1 MSLWRQILLV
11 LLILVFG
18 EGAAKALEPFNE
30 TTSQLRIGDVL
41 TINLPGEAALNK
53 DFQIDRLGRIL
64 LPEVGSLGLG
74 GQTLPAATAAIH
86 DRLAKAFR
94 DLDRLSVSLKE
105 RRLLV
110 SVHGYVKNPGSVELP
125 GDATVQTAI
134 TAAGGLAQGAQLDK
148 LQVRHKD
155 GSVQVFDYKKYL
167 DSGDPKDSV
176 DLQPLDTIFA
186 PASPLTGKVQ
196 IDFDGRTLAAAG
208 DGGEERSSIKVFG
221 EVITPGTFAFKPGAS
236 VVEMLMRAGGVTRYA
251 SVEQI
256 RVISS
261 GKPKI
266 FNLQTYLDS
275 GDAKDLVTLEPGA
288 TIFVPIQVVEVRSG
302 ASTVYVMGEVAKPG
316 AMEAKP
322 GASFVDILANAG
334 GPTRFANT
342 TMLRILRVNGTVE
355 MFNLAKFTETNGG
368 KFPEIHPGDAIFV
381 PEKIETTEPSWLR
394 IPPARAVQVIGAIY
408 KPGRYEWSNEMSLF
422 DLIAQAGGP
431 SAHADVANIQIL
443 VSEKDTAKPI
453 KFNLE
458 QFLKG
463 GGALSS
469 VPKIKAGYVIMVPEL
484 PVDPNDNKSLWV
496 RQEKEHSIYIMGQV
510 GIPGRYGF
518 NPGLGFLDI
527 VTAANGPT
535 ATADLRN
542 IRITHRGEK
551 GARIETVNLSK
562 YFDTGDEKLL
572 PKVRPG
578 DVIYVPDKNKDYLD
592 QPVSKTVRVLGSVAK
607 PARYQFN
614 DDMTLL
620 DLLAEAGGPTVEAM
634 HDRILVVNMSAGKT
648 KASMFDL
655 LDFAKTGD
663 ITKLPDLRA
672 GDLVYV
678 PNHSQD
684 DLRRLTDGITS
695 VTPVISD
702 VLLLKALGVKF

>member
-1 MSLWRQILLV
+1 MNLLRWFGLAIW
-11 LLILVFG
+11 LLLSG
-18 EGAAKALEPFNE
+18 EAALAIPFDE
-30 TTSQLRIGDVL
+30 TTTPLRIGDVL
-41 TINLPGEAALNK
+41 TVNLPGEAALNK
-53 DFQIDRLGRIL
+53 DFPIDRNGRVS
-64 LPEVGSLGLG
+64 LPEVGSLSLG
-74 GQTLPAATAAIH
+74 GLPLPEASKAIH
-86 DRLAKAFR
+86 DRLSKAFR

-110 SVHGYVKNPGSVELP
+110 SVLGYVKTPGPVEMP
-125 GDATVQTAI
+125 GDATVQQAI
-134 TAAGGLAQGAQLDK
+134 TLAGGLAQGAQLDK
-148 LQVRHKD
+148 LQVRHQD
-155 GSVQVFDYKKYL
+155 GSAVVFDYKKYL

-176 DLQPLDTIFA
+176 ELQPLDVIFV

-208 DGGEERSSIKVFG
+208 DGGEDRASVKVFG
-221 EVITPGTFAFKPGAS
+221 EVNTPGTFAYKPGVS
-236 VVEMLMRAGGVTRYA
+236 VVDVLMRAGGVTRYA

-256 RVISS
+256 RVIAN
-261 GKPKI
+261 GKPVI
-266 FNLQTYLDS
+266 FNMQTYLDT
-275 GDAKDLVTLEPGA
+275 GDKKALVMLEPGS
-288 TIFVPIQVVEVRSG
+288 TVFVPIQVAEVRSG

-342 TMLRILRVNGTVE
+342 TMLRILRVNGTIDI
-355 MFNLAKFTETNGG
+355 FNLAKFTESAGG
-368 KFPEIHPGDAIFV
+368 KFPDIHPGDAIFV

-394 IPPARAVQVIGAIY
+394 IPPARAVQVIGALNR
-408 KPGRYEWSNEMSLF
+408 PGRYEWSNEMTLF

-443 VSEKDTAKPI
+443 VSENDKGTPT

-463 GGALSS
+463 GGKMSS
-469 VPKIKAGYVIMVPEL
+469 VPKIKAGYVVMVPEL

-542 IRITHRGEK
+542 IRVSHRGEK
-551 GARIETVNLSK
+551 GSRVENVNLAR
-562 YFDTGDEKLL
+562 YFDTGDERLL

-592 QPVSKTVRVLGSVAK
+592 QPVAKTVRVLGAVAK

-614 DDMTLL
+614 DDMSLL
-620 DLLAEAGGPTVEAM
+620 DLLAEAGGPNVEAM
-634 HDRILVVNMSAGKT
+634 QDRILVVNMGLRPQAR
-648 KASMFDL
+648 AFDL
-655 LDFAKTGD
+655 LDFAKTAD
-663 ITKLPDLRA
+663 ISRLPDVRA

-678 PNHSQD
+678 PYQSQG
-684 DLRRLTDGITS
+684 DLRRITDTVNGIEPMVAS
-695 VTPVISD
+695 MA
-702 VLLLKALGVKF
+702 LLKALGIKF